1 MESLQLTIPT
11 RDKTQAVRIRPREV
25 REWLDNLPYLNP
37 DRAARVASHQLRVMN
52 RQPLATGAR
61 LEILGDFLAAYQRLS
76 ESLPTRGS
84 AADAIRQVLKR
95 LCQDIGFGYKIA
107 LHELANARTLLP
119 DGRNLSISLLGAM
132 HTLGMQLMHHYASYQ
147 RAPRALWS
155 ECLAIYRYAHK
166 RGRHHCNTKLP
177 GVPDIRLDNAFN
189 VIALMRHANPY
200 GLAPGMALTLQ
211 RYLGLHAHLSV
222 LASDPAALSAPPCIR
237 LTESRQPAAG
247 EDAESVLALDV
258 TALSKQVAADIGT
271 LKRHQQAR
279 AIGMPAEV
287 PATDLLRAL
296 EQLLKGLE
304 SPPSRA
310 TEREAIHAG
319 IELVVGLDAA
329 YCVFNQG
336 RCFDPEQFLA
346 PGHEDTIDL
355 GSRPA
360 PEAFSRAGQPAVI
373 PCRAINR
380 SAGGVALTHRD
391 HDHPGPRVGQL
402 VAVRRSGRASPGGW
416 VLAVCRWLVEPDTG
430 AGFDI
435 GLQYLARGVRP
446 VVIRHASPIDGHG
459 EYQPALAIQHK
470 RADPPLHTL
479 IAHTGLLAPGTSV
492 NVHDRGTRYRLRCV
506 ELMESGTGFERLVGL
521 PLD

>member
-25 REWLDNLPYLNP
+25 GEWLDNLPYLNP
-37 DRAARVASHQLRVMN
+37 DRASRVASRQLRVIN

-76 ESLPTRGS
+76 ESLPASGDE
-84 AADAIRQVLKR
+84 ADAIRQVLKR
-95 LCQDIGFGYKIA
+95 LCQDIGFGYKIG
-107 LHELANARTLLP
+107 LHELANARTLLL
-119 DGRNLSISLLGAM
+119 DGRNLSVSLLGAM
-132 HTLGMQLMHHYASYQ
+132 HTLGMQLMHYYASYQ

-166 RGRHHCNTKLP
+166 RGRQSCSAKLP
-177 GVPDIRLDNAFN
+177 GVGDIRLDSTFHL
-189 VIALMRHANPY
+189 IALMRHANPY

-211 RYLGLHAHLSV
+211 RYLGLHAHLSM
-222 LASDPAALSAPPCIR
+222 LASDPATPTAPLCIR
-237 LTESRQPAAG
+237 LTESRQPASDA
-247 EDAESVLALDV
+247 AESVLALDV

-279 AIGMPAEV
+279 AIGMPVEV
-287 PATDLLRAL
+287 PATDLLRTL
-296 EQLLKGLE
+296 ERLLKGWE
-304 SPPSRA
+304 SPPSRGK
-310 TEREAIHAG
+310 EREATHTV
-319 IELVVGLDAA
+319 IELVAGLDAA

-336 RCFDPEQFLA
+336 RCFDPGQFLA
-346 PGHEDTIDL
+346 PGHEDQIDL

-360 PEAFSRAGQPAVI
+360 PEAFSRDTQPAVI
-373 PCRAINR
+373 LCQTINR
-380 SAGGVALTHRD
+380 SRGGVALSHRD
-391 HDHPGPRVGQL
+391 HEHPPRVGQL
-402 VAVRRSGRASPGGW
+402 VAVRRAARASPGGW

-435 GLQYLARGVRP
+435 GLQYLARDARP
-446 VVIRHASPIDGHG
+446 VVIRPGSPIDGYG
-459 EYQPALAIQHK
+459 QYQPALAIQQK
-470 RADPPLHTL
+470 RADSPLHTL

-492 NVHDRGTRYRLRCV
+492 SVHDRGTRYRLRCV
-506 ELMESGTGFERLVGL
+506 ELLDSGTGFERLVCL

>member
-1 MESLQLTIPT
+1 MEPLQLTIPS

-37 DRAARVASHQLRVMN
+37 DRATRVASHQLRVIN

-61 LEILGDFLAAYQRLS
+61 LEILGDFLAAYHRLS
-76 ESLPTRGS
+76 ESLPASGD
-84 AADAIRQVLKR
+84 AADAIREVLKR

-107 LHELANARTLLP
+107 LHELANARTLLL

-132 HTLGMQLMHHYASYQ
+132 HTLGMQLMHCYASYQ

-166 RGRHHCNTKLP
+166 RGRHGCSTKLP
-177 GVPDIRLDNAFN
+177 GVGDIRLDSAFHQ
-189 VIALMRHANPY
+189 IALMRHANPY

-222 LASDPAALSAPPCIR
+222 PASDSAAPTATLCIR
-237 LTESRQPAAG
+237 LTGARQPAG
-247 EDAESVLALDV
+247 DAAETVVALDV
-258 TALSKQVAADIGT
+258 TALSKQVASDIGV
-271 LKRHQQAR
+271 LKQHQQAR

-287 PATDLLRAL
+287 PATDLLRTL

-310 TEREAIHAG
+310 KERETTHTAID
-319 IELVVGLDAA
+319 LVAGLDAA
-329 YCVFNQG
+329 YCVFNEG
-336 RCFDPEQFLA
+336 RCFDPGQFLE
-346 PGHEDTIDL
+346 PGHEHVIDP

-360 PEAFSRAGQPAVI
+360 PGAFSRDGQPAVI
-373 PCRAINR
+373 PCQTINR
-380 SAGGVALTHRD
+380 SGGGVALSHRD
-391 HDHPGPRVGQL
+391 HKHPGPRVGQL
-402 VAVRRSGRASPGGW
+402 VAVRRAARASPGGW

-435 GLQYLARGVRP
+435 GLQYLTRDARP
-446 VVIRHASPIDGHG
+446 VVIRPGSPIHG
-459 EYQPALAIQHK
+459 YGQYQPALAIQQK
-470 RADPPLHTL
+470 RGDQSLHTL

-492 NVHDRGTRYRLRCV
+492 TVHDRGTQYRLRCV
-506 ELMESGTGFERLVGL
+506 ELLDSGTGFQRLECL
-521 PLD
+521 TLD

>member
-1 MESLQLTIPT
+1 M
-11 RDKTQAVRIRPREV
+11 
-25 REWLDNLPYLNP
+25 
-37 DRAARVASHQLRVMN
+37 ASHQLRVMN

-76 ESLPTRGS
+76 ESLPTSGS
-84 AADAIRQVLKR
+84 EADAIRQVLKR

-132 HTLGMQLMHHYASYQ
+132 HTLGMQLMHYYASYQ

-166 RGRHHCNTKLP
+166 RGRHNCNTKLP

-189 VIALMRHANPY
+189 LIALMRHVNPY

-222 LASDPAALSAPPCIR
+222 LASDPAAPTASPSIR
-237 LTESRQPAAG
+237 LTGSRQPAAD
-247 EDAESVLALDV
+247 DAESVLALDV
-258 TALSKQVAADIGT
+258 RALSRQVAADIGT

-304 SPPSRA
+304 SPPSRTA
-310 TEREAIHAG
+310 EREAIHTV
-319 IELVVGLDAA
+319 IELVAGLDAA
-329 YCVFNQG
+329 YCVFNKG
-336 RCFDPEQFLA
+336 RCFDPGQFLA

-360 PEAFSRAGQPAVI
+360 PEAFSRARQPSAI
-373 PCRAINR
+373 PCQAINR
-380 SAGGVALTHRD
+380 SAGGVALSHRD
-391 HDHPGPRVGQL
+391 HKNPGPRVGQL
-402 VAVRRSGRASPGGW
+402 VAVRRSGRASPDGW
-416 VLAVCRWLVEPDTG
+416 VLAVCRWLVKPDTG

-435 GLQYLARGVRP
+435 GLQYLARDVRP
-446 VVIRHASPIDGHG
+446 VVIRPGTPIDGYG

-492 NVHDRGTRYRLRCV
+492 SVHDRGTRCRLRCV
-506 ELMESGTGFERLVGL
+506 ETVESGTGFERLVCL